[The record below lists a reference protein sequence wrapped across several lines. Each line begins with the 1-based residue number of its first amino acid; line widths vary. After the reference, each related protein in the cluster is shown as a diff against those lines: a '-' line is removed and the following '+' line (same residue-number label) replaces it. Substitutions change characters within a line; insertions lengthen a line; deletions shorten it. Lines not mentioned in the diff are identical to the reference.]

1 MPRTGLTP
9 QQISDKAIQHATKRI
24 KRDGFKKVRLID
36 IARDLD
42 ISHAALYAHFTNK
55 DDLLDSVTA
64 KWITEI
70 DVALQ
75 KICDENADPIDSIY
89 KWFLCLYQRKY
100 DRVVGEPELFEGFD
114 VAASNKKPFIKEHL
128 ISMHSQMSIL
138 VGRAMENKQ
147 FKPQST
153 ELIASILIEAT
164 RGFHHPN
171 VVAGYAEEERVPTL
185 KVLLDVVIAGLKY

>member
-9 QQISDKAIQHATKRI
+9 QQISDAAIELATKRI

-64 KWITEI
+64 KWIAEI

-75 KICDENADPIDSIY
+75 KICDENADPIDAIY
-89 KWFLCLYQRKY
+89 KWFLCLYQRKHS
-100 DRVVGEPELFEGFD
+100 RVVGEPELFEGFD
-114 VAASNKKPFIKEHL
+114 VAASNKKPFIKKHL
-128 ISMHSQMSIL
+128 NSMHSQMSIL

-147 FKPQST
+147 FKAQSAD
-153 ELIASILIEAT
+153 LVAGLLIEAT
-164 RGFHHPN
+164 CGFHHPN
-171 VVAGYAEEERVPTL
+171 IVADHSGEERIPKL
-185 KVLLDVVIAGLKY
+185 NALLDVMIAGLKY